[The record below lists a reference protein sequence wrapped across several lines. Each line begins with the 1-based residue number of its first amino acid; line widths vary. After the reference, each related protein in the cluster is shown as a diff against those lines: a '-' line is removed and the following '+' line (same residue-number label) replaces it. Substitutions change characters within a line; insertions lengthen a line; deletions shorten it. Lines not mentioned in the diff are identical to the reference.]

1 MRKTVAI
8 FIITLITVAFAKAQL
23 VYPNYQDGIIYFK
36 LNEVNY
42 YYNTKTQFIFK
53 SDNKNKYSYDSSFD
67 PKIKK
72 LIKERYESYKKYNK
86 KIEEK

>member
-1 MRKTVAI
+1 MKINLQIVK
-8 FIITLITVAFAKAQL
+8 FEEKK
-23 VYPNYQDGIIYFK
+23 NIIYFK

-42 YYNTKTQFIFK
+42 YYNTKTQFIYK
-53 SDNKNKYSYDSSFD
+53 SDNKNKYAYDSSFD
-67 PKIKK
+67 PKIKR